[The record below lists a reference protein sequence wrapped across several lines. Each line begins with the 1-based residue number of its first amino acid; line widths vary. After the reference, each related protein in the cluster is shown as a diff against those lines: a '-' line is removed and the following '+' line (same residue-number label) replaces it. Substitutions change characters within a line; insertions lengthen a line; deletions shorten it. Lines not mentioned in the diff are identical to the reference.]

1 MVLRP
6 ELGTYISVCSGAGG
20 LDLGVRMAL
29 PGARTV
35 CFVEHE
41 IPACEILAAR
51 IADGAMDEAPI
62 WTDLHTFD
70 GRPWRGRVA
79 GIVGG
84 YPCQPFSVAGK
95 RLGTED
101 PRHLWPAIERL
112 IDTVAPLWCVFE
124 NVPNHLNL
132 GYYDVV
138 KPGLEGLGFRVKE
151 GLVTASEVGASHRRQ
166 RLFILAVANAG
177 YAEWARWLEDAE
189 GSSRQP
195 CGEPSPQGSALA
207 NTGYGQLPQP
217 RRQPEGGDGAG
228 PAGPVVLA
236 DATSGGQRERRQSS
250 RRDGQPLWGDQPL
263 ADPNS
268 TRRPEAGAGYVE
280 HAGGEPQ
287 AGRGTLADAGSEGF
301 QGGERG
307 GAPAEGHRASPHGQ
321 ASELRGVPVFAP
333 GPGDAAAWRAI
344 LAERPDLAPALTQ
357 SEFRGMADGVAARL
371 DKQTSALGDLSR
383 TQKLRLTGNGVVPAQ
398 AELAVRYLARQMA
411 EE

>member
-1 MVLRP
+1 MAFVIVTTRPLSASPGNVGNDVVLRP

-51 IADGAMDEAPI
+51 IAEGALDEAPV
-62 WTDLHTFD
+62 WTDLHAFD
-70 GRPWRGRVA
+70 GRPWRGRVG

-138 KPGLEGLGFRVKE
+138 KPGLESLGFRVKE
-151 GLVTASEVGASHRRQ
+151 GLFTASEVGASHRRQ
-166 RLFILAVANAG
+166 RLFILAVADAG
-177 YAEWARWLEDAE
+177 YPEWARWLDDAE
-189 GSSRQP
+189 GSSREP
-195 CGEPSPQGSALA
+195 CGESSPQGS
-207 NTGYGQLPQP
+207 
-217 RRQPEGGDGAG
+217 
-228 PAGPVVLA
+228 VLA
-236 DATSGGQRERRQSS
+236 DATGGGQRGRRQSS
-250 RRDGQPLWGDQPL
+250 RADGQPHWGDAPL
-263 ADPNS
+263 GDPHGP
-268 TRRPEAGAGYVE
+268 RRPEAGAGYVE
-280 HAGGEPQ
+280 YAGGEPQ
-287 AGRGTLADAGSEGF
+287 AGRGTLADAGSEGL

-307 GAPAEGHRASPHGQ
+307 GAPAEWDGASPHGP
-321 ASELRGVPVFAP
+321 APELRGVPVFAP
-333 GPGDAAAWRAI
+333 RPGDDAAWRTI
-344 LAERPDLAPALTQ
+344 LAERPDLAPALTK
-357 SEFRGMADGVAARL
+357 SEFRGMADGLAARL
-371 DKQTSALGDLSR
+371 GKQASALGDLSR

-411 EE
+411 EELQTRW